1 MADLKSILTNTKT
14 IYMSESNLSTLLD
27 YERVLDEFD
36 LYTFRNWKLGE
47 LVEGPTYEKYFVT
60 CKWMYPF
67 RKMPDPSG
75 GKRLLDYGC
84 EISYEKD
91 QFTYPVEVKSPDD
104 FEPGTKVP
112 RLVSKPVWVVTITMP
127 KRLMSDIERGSIELE
142 NETINSD
149 DLEDSYEEGLDD
161 ETGNENNKV
170 EGNAEQIP
178 GQPPGAPIG
187 QPSAAPAI

>member
-1 MADLKSILTNTKT
+1 MAADLKSILTNTKN
-14 IYMSESNLSTLLD
+14 IYMSDSNLNSLLD

-36 LYTFRNWKLGE
+36 LYAFKNWKIGE
-47 LVEGPTYEKYFVT
+47 LVEGPIYEKYFVT
-60 CKWMYPF
+60 CKWMYPY

-91 QFTYPVEVKSPDD
+91 TYEYPVEVKSPDD
-104 FEPGTKVP
+104 FKPGTKVP

-142 NETINSD
+142 NETLNAEDI
-149 DLEDSYEEGLDD
+149 EDSYEEGLDD
-161 ETGNENNKV
+161 DTGNESNKV
-170 EGNAEQIP
+170 EDNVAQPQQIP
-178 GQPPGAPIG
+178 GQSPAPNM
-187 QPSAAPAI
+187 

>member
-1 MADLKSILTNTKT
+1 MAADLKSILTNTKNV
-14 IYMSESNLSTLLD
+14 YMSDSNLNALLD

-36 LYTFRNWKLGE
+36 LYTFKHWKLGE

-60 CKWMYPF
+60 CKWMYPY

-91 QFTYPVEVKSPDD
+91 TYEYPVEVKSPDD
-104 FEPGTKVP
+104 FKPGTKVP

-142 NETINSD
+142 NETLNA
-149 DLEDSYEEGLDD
+149 EDIEDAYEEGLDD
-161 ETGNENNKV
+161 DTGNENNKV
-170 EGNAEQIP
+170 ENNVAAQAPEQIP
-178 GQPPGAPIG
+178 GQPPAPTL
-187 QPSAAPAI
+187 

>member
-1 MADLKSILTNTKT
+1 MATDLKSILTNTKT
-14 IYMSESNLSTLLD
+14 IYMSDSNLNSLLD

-36 LYTFRNWKLGE
+36 LYTFKNWKIGE
-47 LVEGPTYEKYFVT
+47 LVEGPIYEKYFVT

-91 QFTYPVEVKSPDD
+91 TFEYPVEVKSPDD
-104 FEPGTKVP
+104 FKPGTKTP
-112 RLVSKPVWVVTITMP
+112 RMVSKPVWVVTITMP

-142 NETINSD
+142 NETLNAEEID
-149 DLEDSYEEGLDD
+149 DAYEEGLDD
-161 ETGNENNKV
+161 DTGNENNKV
-170 EGNAEQIP
+170 EGNAAQPGQIP
-178 GQPPGAPIG
+178 GQPPGIPPAPTL
-187 QPSAAPAI
+187 

>member
-14 IYMSESNLSTLLD
+14 IYMSESNLNTLLD

-60 CKWMYPF
+60 CKWMFPF

-91 QFTYPVEVKSPDD
+91 QFTYPVDVKSPDD

-142 NETINSD
+142 NETINSE

-178 GQPPGAPIG
+178 GQPLGAPIG
-187 QPSAAPAI
+187 QPPAPTL

>member
-1 MADLKSILTNTKT
+1 MAADLKSILTNTKNV
-14 IYMSESNLSTLLD
+14 YMSDSNLNTLLD

-36 LYTFRNWKLGE
+36 LYTFKHWKLGE

-60 CKWMYPF
+60 CKWMYPY

-91 QFTYPVEVKSPDD
+91 TYEYPVEVKSPDD
-104 FEPGTKVP
+104 FKPGTKVP

-142 NETINSD
+142 NETLNA
-149 DLEDSYEEGLDD
+149 EDIEDAYEEGLDD
-161 ETGNENNKV
+161 DTGNENNKV
-170 EGNAEQIP
+170 ENNVAAPASEQIP
-178 GQPPGAPIG
+178 GQPPAPTL
-187 QPSAAPAI
+187 